1 MIKDYLSQIL
11 GETRSLGKGP
21 EKPAYKDYVVR
32 LVDSRHPRCIPEFC
46 E

>member
-21 EKPAYKDYVVR
+21 EKQDKAYVVR
-32 LVDSRHPRCIPEFC
+32 VVGSRHPWCFPVLC
-46 E
+46 K